1 MRRRLVLI
9 SVAVV
14 ALAVV
19 PLTAVFALTLS
30 RVLERDSYALLQARI
45 DSVASTLEVHQD
57 RVRARETG
65 GDAILD
71 PTTWIFD
78 TPDRPLEQPAQR
90 SPADAVARALAA
102 DATRTRAPVH
112 RKAGE
117 LSLLA
122 APVTVGGGRSVTVV
136 AGLSTRPYEDAER
149 AALTAAIVLDAA
161 ILLIMGLLTWQTVTQ
176 ALAPVAR
183 MTATAADWGAHD
195 TARRFDLGPPRD
207 ELTALAATLDELLG
221 RLQASLGH
229 ERRLTGEI
237 AHELRTPITRIRTK
251 AEVALR
257 SRASIRALREALA
270 DVVDDTE
277 LLARAIDSLLQTA
290 ATRDP
295 GAPVGTAVGEVI
307 DRALAES
314 GLEHAT
320 VEDLAGSPV
329 DGWGSSS
336 AAGHPLLAADP
347 YTAVRALIP
356 VLGNARDYGGGHIHL
371 SVRCTRD
378 QVTIA
383 VQDDGPGFA
392 DDDLERLFQPG
403 VRGAA
408 SGLVQGAGLGLPLAR
423 RLARSCGG
431 DVTIGAGPGPGALV
445 LVTFP
450 SIPAAAETH
459 SAQSPPPSMTSTP
472 CTASLGPVASEA
484 SVASAA
490 AEPSSASVSGR
501 LSNR

>member
-9 SVAVV
+9 SLAVV
-14 ALAVV
+14 AVAIV

-78 TPDRPLEQPAQR
+78 TEDKALEQPAR
-90 SPADAVARALAA
+90 PSPTDAVAQALAA
-102 DATRTRAPVH
+102 DATSTRGPVH
-112 RKAGE
+112 RKTGE

-122 APVTVGGGRSVTVV
+122 APVTVNGGLSVTIV

-149 AALTAAIVLDAA
+149 TALTAAVVLDAA
-161 ILLIMGLLTWQTVTQ
+161 ILLIVGLLTWQTVTE
-176 ALAPVAR
+176 ALAPVTL
-183 MTATAADWGAHD
+183 MTQTAADWGAHD
-195 TARRFDLGPPRD
+195 ATRRFDLGPPKD

-237 AHELRTPITRIRTK
+237 AHELRTPISRIRTQ

-257 SRASIRALREALA
+257 SSAPADELREVLA

-277 LLARAIDSLLQTA
+277 LLARTIDTLLQTA
-290 ATRDP
+290 AARDP
-295 GAPVGTAVGEVI
+295 GSPAGTTVDDVI
-307 DRALAES
+307 ARALTES

-320 VEDLAGSPV
+320 VDYRASGEVDGSGSSPV
-329 DGWGSSS
+329 
-336 AAGHPLLAADP
+336 AGHPVLAAEP

-356 VLGNARDYGGGHIHL
+356 VLGNARDYGRGQIHL
-371 SVRCTRD
+371 NVSCTRD
-378 QVTIA
+378 EVTIA

-392 DDDLERLFQPG
+392 DDDLERIFQPG

-408 SGLVQGAGLGLPLAR
+408 SGQIQGAGLGLPLAR

-431 DVTIGAGPGPGALV
+431 DVTIHAGPGPGAV

-450 SIPAAAETH
+450 
-459 SAQSPPPSMTSTP
+459 
-472 CTASLGPVASEA
+472 
-484 SVASAA
+484 
-490 AEPSSASVSGR
+490 R
-501 LSNR
+501 LPEVT